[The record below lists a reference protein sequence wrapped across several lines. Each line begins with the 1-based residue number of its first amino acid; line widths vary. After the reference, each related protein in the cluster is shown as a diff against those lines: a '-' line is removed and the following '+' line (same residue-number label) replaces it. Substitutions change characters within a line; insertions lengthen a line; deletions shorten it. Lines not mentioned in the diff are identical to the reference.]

1 MPDLRDELL
10 GGGINKKRIIGVAL
24 VAMLLISIFA
34 FSTVL
39 ISFLFGTNRPNPN
52 KEKGETEWEDADLVD
67 NYPFDE
73 DFWQDLLDQVD
84 DPASLLDLL
93 SEMFDGDIDDLD
105 LGNFS
110 QGLLD
115 LLYSGAG
122 EIEVFRV
129 YDYLS
134 FNNMSDV
141 LWKYECFDEYTGE
154 GWTSNAVSNLYDLYS
169 YGDYLANY
177 FPDPEL
183 LKLKMPLSPNIGANS
198 MVLPTLFP
206 SPFVMDTISAPNL
219 DPASPQL
226 YKDEYNSTTLDLSF
240 SSDDDVNMTFEIFGF
255 YNYLPSN
262 EELNTSAVIVTDPS
276 PEYLSLQNKYLQLP
290 PTIEVYKT
298 NNPYFTNHY
307 DILDDRINANDHD
320 FWVANKI
327 RNYLQTQF
335 SFPMN
340 PDDYNPAPEGRDDID
355 WFCETEQGLWSDF
368 ASAFCAFARAFEVS
382 CRFVDGFNSLM
393 IEEFWDNDEGQ
404 WGFAIKYKNLYN
416 WAEIYVP
423 TDIYGKGKWV
433 QFDIFDSFG
442 GGGSPIIG
450 GNYNITV
457 STDQTSYIRPE
468 TASISAIVSSIT
480 DPVDNLTI
488 TFRDYTTGRVLG
500 QDDTDLSGF
509 ASIQTVFNVTEIVG
523 PHLIEA
529 RFDFFN
535 AGYNLTTISGDIS
548 IALTDVN
555 PGEINVS
562 DAQPDITNVV
572 GFVYDP
578 LNGNRVEGPEL
589 NIRLFRKGTNNG
601 VSNAFSPSAINTTYD
616 GDFNDFLDLN
626 HNTAGNY
633 EVRADL
639 NGTWWIDTPL
649 GTYSYSLLSLLF
661 QVPYYYMTNSSN
673 RLDFNITKALDVWF
687 YIDGLP
693 SNYPNIPPNYAS
705 VSRYHNLNLTA
716 KVVSVVLGPISN
728 KLVSFYDYSRG
739 DILIG
744 SDISDAN
751 GFASINYPVADYSVA
766 GPNLLYAK
774 IGLQE
779 NHSYFIL
786 NEEPTINILS
796 GPTPRVINR
805 TGGGVTQ
812 FNIVGEIYDSTNTS
826 LPLSFSYISLKLL
839 KDGMDYSSNLTP
851 SETFQTDINGY
862 FDLDFGVIPNIS
874 PGNYTLRL
882 DFNGTL
888 NFNDFP
894 PSHPYRYFFNLPFI
908 NTSTY
913 FSNDLQIDAPAILQF
928 NFWINGTTADDT
940 YNPTINRGNKLNLT
954 AFIQYGGIPIDDGQ
968 WVNFYDVTE
977 DIPIGSAQTSS
988 GYAQVIYSTG
998 FSTTAGP
1005 HLIYATWNNKYNY
1018 SYFILDAPIDVN
1030 LDICPQPREVNRSG
1044 TDGRNFL
1051 IHGYINDSL
1060 NGNPIKYGEIN
1071 VFMYDGLIDVSFYLN
1086 LESGSLQLGASGEI
1100 NLIYSVSSATPAKNY
1115 TLQVDFNGIFIYTNP
1130 SYPHFFNLWY
1140 IANFTDSVPGL
1151 NDLRVIDPDDVD
1163 ISFFIDGNPTQTF
1176 YWDGNPPERYNPG
1189 NNINFS
1195 VYILQSG
1202 VPVSSGTVSFTDIY
1216 TGNPLG
1222 TQSVINGEAS
1232 VLVDTTNWHAG
1243 LHRIRAQ
1250 WSGSG
1255 TINLT
1260 YVIINEYVNIF
1271 SNIDQSSILRDVDN
1285 FIVFGTVRQSGEFLR
1300 GLNLNIVLLDSS
1312 YSDVSVLYLNGA
1324 QTITI
1329 NADGSYQF
1337 LNSIDLSCPQ
1347 GAYYINI
1354 TFTGG
1359 LNAPGISMSDYM
1371 LHNSSL
1377 LIPIDITAGTYIT
1390 GNYETNVFKDV
1401 WYYGDDCYVYG
1412 YLYWDNGTA
1421 MAFMEI
1427 NVTIR
1432 DGSGGILATQIWITD
1447 GTGFFNLTFT
1457 VGNWPDNTEVSVNF
1471 YPDDPDNF
1479 GIPDGLY
1486 IISTEQEVFRQV

>member
-1 MPDLRDELL
+1 MSDLRDEIL
-10 GGGINKKRIIGVAL
+10 GAGINKKRIIGVAL
-24 VAMLLISIFA
+24 VAILLIGMFA

-39 ISFLFGTNRPNPN
+39 FSFLFGTQRTTPSKPYSDD
-52 KEKGETEWEDADLVD
+52 WEDADLVD
-67 NYPFDE
+67 NYPFDA

-84 DPASLLDLL
+84 DPASLLDML
-93 SEMFDGDIDDLD
+93 SEMLDGDIDDLD

-122 EIEVFRV
+122 EFEVFRV
-129 YDYLS
+129 YNYLS
-134 FNNMSDV
+134 FLNMSDV
-141 LWKYECFDEYTGE
+141 LWKYECFDEYTGD
-154 GWTSNAVSNLYDLYS
+154 GWTSNAISNLFDFYS

-177 FPDPEL
+177 FPDPEI
-183 LKLKMPLSPNIGANS
+183 LKLKIPLSPEIGANS
-198 MVLPTLFP
+198 MVTPTLFP
-206 SPFVMDTISAPNL
+206 SPFVIDGKVSAPNL
-219 DPASPQL
+219 VPASPQL

-240 SSDDDVNMTFEIFGF
+240 SSDDDVNMTFEMFGF

-262 EELNTSAVIVTDPS
+262 EELNQSCRLVTNPS
-276 PEYLSLQNKYLQLP
+276 PEYLSLQNKFLQLP

-298 NNPYFTNHY
+298 NNPYFTNHF
-307 DILDDRINANDHD
+307 DILDDRINPNDHA

-340 PDDYNPAPEGRDDID
+340 PDDFDPAPEGRDIVD

-368 ASAFCAFARAFEVS
+368 ASAFCAFARSFGVL

-393 IEEFWDNDEGQ
+393 IEEFWDDDEGQ

-423 TDIYGKGKWV
+423 EDNFGKGKWV

-457 STDQTSYIRPE
+457 STDQTTYIRPE
-468 TASISAIVSSIT
+468 TATISAKVSSNTNPI
-480 DPVDNLTI
+480 DNLTI
-488 TFRDYTTGRVLG
+488 TFRDYTTSRVLG
-500 QDDTDLSGF
+500 QDDTDVSGF
-509 ASIQTVFNVTEIVG
+509 ASIQTDFNVTDIVG

-529 RFDFFN
+529 RYDFFN
-535 AGYNLTTISGDIS
+535 AGYNLTTILGDIS
-548 IALTDVN
+548 IDLTDVN
-555 PGEINVS
+555 PGELNVS
-562 DAQPDITNVV
+562 DSQLDITNVV
-572 GFVYDP
+572 GLVYDP
-578 LNGNRVEGPEL
+578 LNDNGVEGPEL
-589 NIRLFRKGTNNG
+589 NIRLFRKGTNNEI
-601 VSNAFSPSAINTTYD
+601 SNAFSPSAINATYN

-626 HNTAGNY
+626 HNNAGNY

-639 NGTWWIDTPL
+639 NGTWWIDTPF
-649 GTYSYSLLSLLF
+649 GTYSYSFLSFIF
-661 QVPYYYMTNSSN
+661 QVPYYYLTNSSN

-693 SNYPNIPPNYAS
+693 SNYPNLPPNYVS

-716 KVVSVVLGPISN
+716 KVVSVTLGPISN
-728 KLVSFYDYSRG
+728 KRVYFYDYSRS

-751 GFASINYPVADYSVA
+751 GFASINYPVGDYTAA
-766 GPNLLYAK
+766 GPNLLYAR

-779 NHSYFIL
+779 NYSYYVL
-786 NEEPTINILS
+786 NEEPTINIVS

-805 TGGGVTQ
+805 TGGGATE
-812 FNIVGEIYDSTNTS
+812 FNIIGEIYDSTNNS
-826 LPLSFSYISLKLL
+826 LPISFSEIRLILL
-839 KDGMDYSSNLTP
+839 KSGVDYSSYLIPYENYP
-851 SETFQTDINGY
+851 YQTDDTGT
-862 FDLDFGVIPNIS
+862 FDLTFSVAANTP
-874 PGNYTLRL
+874 PGNYTIRL
-882 DFNGTL
+882 DFNGTIDL
-888 NFNDFP
+888 SSFP
-894 PSHPYRYFFNLPFI
+894 YSFQFSLLYL
-908 NTSTY
+908 NTSSY
-913 FSNDLQIDAPAILQF
+913 FSNELQIDAPATLQF
-928 NFWINGTTADDT
+928 NFWINGTTSDNA
-940 YNPTINRGNKLNLT
+940 YNPVINRYDDLNLT
-954 AFIQYGGIPIDDGQ
+954 VLIQYSGIPIDDGE
-968 WVNFYDVTE
+968 WVDFYDITQ
-977 DIPIGSAQTSS
+977 DNLFIGSDQTSS
-988 GYAQVIYSTG
+988 GYAEIIYSTG

-1018 SYFILDAPIDVN
+1018 SYFILDAPINVN

-1044 TDGRNFL
+1044 TIGRNFL
-1051 IHGYINDSL
+1051 IHGYLNDSL

-1071 VFMYDGLIDVSFYLN
+1071 IFMYDGPVDVSFYLN
-1086 LESGSLQLGASGEI
+1086 LVSGSMQLGTSGEI
-1100 NLIYSVSSATPAKNY
+1100 DLTFSVSSSTPAKNY
-1115 TLQVDFNGIFIYTNP
+1115 TLQVDLNGIFIYTNP
-1130 SYPHFFNLWY
+1130 NYPQFFNLWF
-1140 IANFTDSVPGL
+1140 INNFTDTAPGL

-1163 ISFFIDGNPTQTF
+1163 IYFFIDGNPTQTF

-1195 VYILQSG
+1195 VFILQSG
-1202 VPVSSGTVSFTDIY
+1202 GPVSSGTVSFMDIY

-1222 TQSVINGEAS
+1222 TQAVFNGEAF
-1232 VLVDTTNWHAG
+1232 VIVDTTNWHAG

-1250 WSGSG
+1250 WSESG

-1260 YVIINEYVNIF
+1260 YVLINEYVNIF
-1271 SNIDQSSILRDVDN
+1271 SYIDHSSILRGVDN
-1285 FIVFGTVRQSGEFLR
+1285 FIVSGTVRESGEFLR
-1300 GLNLNIVLLDSS
+1300 GLNLNIVLLDGS
-1312 YSDVSVLYLNGA
+1312 YSDVSGLYLNGA

-1329 NADGSYQF
+1329 NDDGSYQF
-1337 LNSIDLSCPQ
+1337 FNSIDLSCPQ
-1347 GAYYINI
+1347 GEYYINI
-1354 TFTGG
+1354 TFAGG
-1359 LNAPGISMSDYM
+1359 INAPGISMSDYM
-1371 LHNSSL
+1371 VHNSSL
-1377 LIPIDITAGTYIT
+1377 LISIDITASTFIT
-1390 GNYETNVFKDV
+1390 GNYETNVVKDD

-1412 YLYWDNGTA
+1412 NLYWDNGTA

-1432 DGSGGILATQIWITD
+1432 DGSGGILATQTWITD

-1457 VGNWPDNTEVSVNF
+1457 VGDWPDNTEIWVNF

-1486 IISTEQEVFRQV
+1486 IILTEQEVFRQV